1 MTCDDFVDYIYCYAF
16 ERRIFFSPEWLI
28 NRLTQSRKDENCCQL
43 EVLVRWKLGKT
54 FAVEI
59 DAKRAWTKKNEKERK
74 MNWSGIK
81 GKSNLK
87 FFLRQTS
94 FHALA
99 FRCKLSQW
107 RIHISFRLRH
117 KNAPS
122 RCYCCY
128 LSLFS
133 LFPTW
138 MLGIVVAL
146 QQKVQKLFRV
156 ELKISRKKK
165 SECFVAVQY
174 DRFIFVSGRINIRN
188 LRIKT

>member
-1 MTCDDFVDYIYCYAF
+1 MSNDLWRL
-16 ERRIFFSPEWLI
+16 RRLYLLLCIWKAYFFSPEWLI

-138 MLGIVVAL
+138 MLGIVVDL

-156 ELKISRKKK
+156 ELKISRKKEWMFRCCAIW
-165 SECFVAVQY
+165 SFY
-174 DRFIFVSGRINIRN
+174 IR
-188 LRIKT
+188 KWAH